1 MTMQTK
7 KKVNIREVAKSA
19 GTSVASVS
27 RALQD
32 TPSPNLSKAQR
43 AHILKVCEKLQY
55 YPNEHTRRMFSQKA
69 NTVALYFPTFNITDD
84 DFDGHILDANFGAC
98 MQGIQ
103 KILAKNS
110 IQLLLSEVNEDFL
123 SAKRHLK
130 MIRGK
135 MVDGILIWGITQ
147 QDQYVQDLQFENIPF
162 IMLQNEKRE
171 CNCMK
176 IIADDYTGMF
186 SVIKPVVES
195 GHKKIAIAA
204 PMDISSA
211 GVERLRGTIDALA
224 SYGLKPAYITK
235 QCGFGHSFGVQAAQD
250 IFDNCPEATCII
262 APNDMAAWGCI
273 EVAKKKGM
281 RVPEDISITG
291 ADGLK
296 IPGDTVV
303 SSFFS
308 PSFDIGV
315 QGAEYLLKLMA
326 GKKIKERIC
335 LPTTSI
341 PGNTIGE
348 NNES

>member
-1 MTMQTK
+1 MTKQVK
-7 KKVNIREVAKSA
+7 KKVNIREVAKVA

-32 TPSPNLSKAQR
+32 TPSPNLSSAQR

-55 YPNEHTRRMFSQKA
+55 YPNEHTRRMFSQKSD
-69 NTVALYFPTFNITDD
+69 TVALYFPAFSITDD

-103 KILAKNS
+103 KTLAENS
-110 IQLLLSEVNEDFL
+110 IQLLLSEVNKDFL

-147 QDQYVQDLQFENIPF
+147 NDEYVQDLLSENIPF
-162 IMLQNEKRE
+162 IMLQNEKADCE
-171 CNCMK
+171 CMK
-176 IIADDYTGMF
+176 ILADDYTGMF
-186 SVIKPVVES
+186 SVVKRLVEA
-195 GHKKIAIAA
+195 GHKKVAIAT
-204 PMDISSA
+204 PMDSSSA
-211 GVERLRGTIDALA
+211 GIERLRGAIDALA

-235 QCGFGHSFGVQAAQD
+235 QRGFGHNFGVQAAQE
-250 IFDNCPEATCII
+250 IFDNCPDATCI
-262 APNDMAAWGCI
+262 AASNDMAAWGCI
-273 EVAKKKGM
+273 EVAKARGL

-296 IPGDTVV
+296 IPGDTII
-303 SSFFS
+303 SSFLY
-308 PSFDIGV
+308 PSYEIGV
-315 QGAEYLLKLMA
+315 QGAEYLLKMMS

-335 LPTTSI
+335 LPAKAI
-341 PGNTIGE
+341 HGNTIGK

>member
-1 MTMQTK
+1 MTIQTK
-7 KKVNIREVAKSA
+7 KKVNIREVAKAA

-32 TPSPNLSKAQR
+32 TPSPNLSKSQR

-69 NTVALYFPTFNITDD
+69 NTVALYFPTFNITND

-103 KILAKNS
+103 KTLAENS
-110 IQLLLSEVNEDFL
+110 IQLLLSEVNEDFIN
-123 SAKRHLK
+123 SKRHLK

-135 MVDGILIWGITQ
+135 MVDGILIWGVTK
-147 QDQYVQDLQFENIPF
+147 QDQYVQDLLTENIPF
-162 IMLQNEKRE
+162 IMLQNEKSD
-171 CNCMK
+171 CKCMK
-176 IIADDYTGMF
+176 ILADDYAGMF
-186 SVIKPVVES
+186 SVIKQVVES

-204 PMDISSA
+204 PMDSSSA
-211 GVERLRGTIDALA
+211 GVERLRGANDALA
-224 SYGLKPAYITK
+224 RYGIKPAYITK
-235 QCGFGHSFGVQAAQD
+235 QRGFGHSFGVQAAQE
-250 IFDNCPEATCII
+250 IFNNCPEATCII
-262 APNDMAAWGCI
+262 ASNDMAAWGCI
-273 EVAKKKGM
+273 EVAKKKGL

-296 IPGDTVV
+296 IPGDTVI
-303 SSFFS
+303 SSFVS
-308 PSFDIGV
+308 PSYEIGI
-315 QGAEYLLKLMA
+315 QGAEYLLKLIS

-341 PGNTIGE
+341 PGNTIEG
-348 NNES
+348 NNAK